1 VKQSIILTHEGKNEN
16 AVLLFHGLTG
26 APGELYHLA
35 KRLYDNGFDVYCPVL
50 PGHCRG
56 TEAIKKTGWK
66 EWRSFALNE
75 YDSLKKN
82 YQNVYLTGIC
92 LGSVL
97 ALSVASERKSV
108 AAVSCLSTTLFLNG
122 WGIPWFSFLLPLVLY
137 TVLKFF
143 YAFPEGGAFG
153 VKNHD
158 AREKVKKSYTKEDS
172 NYLDCFP
179 IICVLEMLRLSR
191 HTRRVMHKVTSPV
204 IIFHSSRDDF
214 TSTKSADVVYRKIS
228 SKTKEYIILKNS
240 YHLITLDNEREDVFN
255 GTVDFFKRGAEC
267 TR

>member
-1 VKQSIILTHEGKNEN
+1 VKQSIILKHEKKVKN

-26 APGELYHLA
+26 APGELYHLG
-35 KRLYDNGFDVYCPVL
+35 KRLHDNGFDVYCPVL

-56 TEAIKKTGWK
+56 TEAIKRVNWQDWN
-66 EWRSFALNE
+66 EFALAE
-75 YDSLKKN
+75 YDALKKE
-82 YQNVYLTGIC
+82 YDNVYLSGIC

-108 AAVSCLSTTLFLNG
+108 KAVSSLSTTLYLNG

-137 TVLKFF
+137 TVMKFF

-158 AREKVKKSYTKEDS
+158 ARDKVKKSYTKEDS

-191 HTRRVMHKVTSPV
+191 HIRRNLYKIESPV

-214 TSTKSADVVYRKIS
+214 TSTKSADIVYRRIA
-228 SKTKEYIILKNS
+228 SKNKKYIVLKNS
-240 YHLITLDNEREDVFN
+240 YHLITLDNEKEEVFN
-255 GTVDFFKRGAEC
+255 GTVDFFKRSI
-267 TR
+267 